1 LTTGAT
7 CGIIDVTCNIS
18 SLRHEMKADLERIQK
33 RPSLKDEAYQRI
45 KTLILSDRLSGG
57 DMLDIDWLA
66 SGLGISRTPLR
77 EALLMLEQEGL
88 IETIPYKGTFVV
100 DVSKKDVE
108 EIYQV
113 REALE
118 PLAVRLAT
126 PVIPDEE
133 LKGMQALLASVGEEM
148 ERGDFERY
156 FQSDTDF
163 HALIVRHCGNKVL
176 QQVLGTLADRIRL
189 LQAFSRTRASHHD
202 MKHSFQEHCLILD
215 ALMERDVAKIER
227 LMAEHIENARK
238 RTADLVRDRS

>member
-1 LTTGAT
+1 
-7 CGIIDVTCNIS
+7 
-18 SLRHEMKADLERIQK
+18 MKADLVERIRK
-33 RPSLKDEAYQRI
+33 HPSLKDEAYQRI

-88 IETIPYKGTFVV
+88 IETIPYKGTFVA
-100 DVSKKDVE
+100 DVSQKDME

-113 REALE
+113 REVLE

-133 LKGMQALLASVGEEM
+133 LKKMQALFASVGDEI

-156 FQSDTDF
+156 FQSDTRF
-163 HALIVRHCGNKVL
+163 HDLITRHCGNAVL
-176 QQVLGTLADRIRL
+176 QQVLEALTDRIYHVRI
-189 LQAFSRTRASHHD
+189 FSRNRPGYH
-202 MKHSFQEHCLILD
+202 MKQSFQEHCLILG
-215 ALMERDVAKIER
+215 AIMERDAAKAER
-227 LMAEHIENARK
+227 LMGEHIRNAGK
-238 RTADLVRDRS
+238 RIADLVRDRS

>member
-1 LTTGAT
+1 
-7 CGIIDVTCNIS
+7 
-18 SLRHEMKADLERIQK
+18 MKADLERIEK

-100 DVSKKDVE
+100 DVSRKDVE

-133 LKGMQALLASVGEEM
+133 LKGMQALFASVGEEM

-156 FQSDTDF
+156 FQSDTQF
-163 HALIVRHCGNKVL
+163 HDLIVRHCGNAVL
-176 QQVLGTLADRIRL
+176 QQVLGALTDRVYCVRV
-189 LQAFSRTRASHHD
+189 FSGNRPGYHMRQ
-202 MKHSFQEHCLILD
+202 SFREHCLMLD
-215 ALMERDVAKIER
+215 AIMERDGTKAER
-227 LMAEHIENARK
+227 LMAEHTKNAGK
-238 RTADLVRDRS
+238 RIADLVRDRS

>member
-1 LTTGAT
+1 
-7 CGIIDVTCNIS
+7 
-18 SLRHEMKADLERIQK
+18 MKADLERIRK
-33 RPSLKDEAYQRI
+33 HPSLKDEAYQRI

-57 DMLDIDWLA
+57 DMLDMDWLA
-66 SGLGISRTPLR
+66 SALGISRTPLR

-118 PLAVRLAT
+118 SLAVRLAT

-133 LKGMQALLASVGEEM
+133 LKGMQALFASIRADV

-156 FQSDTDF
+156 VQSHTQF
-163 HALIVRHCGNKVL
+163 HDLIIRHCSNTVL
-176 QQVLGTLADRIRL
+176 QQILGTLTDRIYPVRV
-189 LQAFSRTRASHHD
+189 FSRNRAGYH
-202 MKHSFQEHCLILD
+202 MRRSFQDHCLILD
-215 ALMERDVAKIER
+215 AIAERDGTRAER
-227 LMAEHIENARK
+227 LMAEHI
-238 RTADLVRDRS
+238 RTAGERMADLIQNRS